1 MAVTLTQ
8 ASTTRKNKPGDQ
20 VARVN
25 FPDVATAEK
34 AMALLQFEILPT
46 SNHSIGFCLKE
57 RSFPIKP
64 RPAVS
69 PRLFRYQTSGL
80 TRSVIYDV
88 LRLFG
93 PIFLIRVKEQNTASV
108 VFWKEEDA
116 DAAFQ
121 SLGQW
126 RIDGESIGVQL
137 WPVYPHDSQSSQ
149 APNVIEAPT
158 TVQDTHS
165 TAPGPAKTEPVVYDS
180 CRLFCNYLPPA
191 MDNTG
196 LRKLFEKF
204 GHITSAE
211 VYNKPRRGYAH
222 GLVTFRNREDA
233 LHAVDALNGTLL
245 GKKKILVRLDRPK
258 DWTVDT
264 RSTVSLEPR
273 LKRIKL
279 TFVHAKHQPE
289 PVEFF
294 DAPEEPDSSHIHPD
308 QSFSQSYS
316 ILSLTES
323 QVTLADSSF
332 ADSADI
338 GASSKPAYSKVAA
351 AAAPP
356 WYIAD
361 TDNGQKPS
369 STGVV
374 DESNLVSHL
383 LAQTWKDE
391 ADRLRTELNDVRARE
406 SKLAEEWAK
415 GLKERQKQM
424 EEMVRDWEERKELM
438 KQSEQLERENS
449 RLAGQLDLMVES
461 EKQEKVNA
469 DTTQK
474 EIRRLHTEVALLRLR
489 EEELEG
495 QVESEKVKVDTA
507 AEEIMKL
514 RSEAV
519 SFGRREEG
527 FEGKVVGLTRELEE
541 SKKLREKMASRNAEL
556 REKLEDLTRK
566 SEESKKL
573 QEKMASRNAELGERL
588 GCLTRKSEESK
599 KLQEKMADKNAELE
613 GKVEDLTRKLEETKK
628 LQEKIESENAEL
640 GKQLKLSESRR
651 KVLELEADRPRW
663 EEAKRKRE
671 EAEREER
678 EKELQRKRQKE
689 LEEKRRRMQE
699 MEQEERAAEEKRRL
713 EEERRKAEEERNRPE
728 LEEKLK
734 REKAWKRATAAENR
748 RCHDRD
754 QNTWGAWKWSNSLA
768 LSRFKLVMEEFEK
781 AKFSPQAPMT
791 VLSIPWP
798 VLDSPFSFSVR
809 NVQWDAVERFFRT
822 IRPMVGLSE
831 YKALL
836 ERSHKAFHPDRWRS
850 RNLLSSV
857 MEEEQRRLFE
867 RAGNIV
873 SQALTP
879 IWRNSKE

>member
-1 MAVTLTQ
+1 
-8 ASTTRKNKPGDQ
+8 
-20 VARVN
+20 
-25 FPDVATAEK
+25 
-34 AMALLQFEILPT
+34 
-46 SNHSIGFCLKE
+46 
-57 RSFPIKP
+57 
-64 RPAVS
+64 
-69 PRLFRYQTSGL
+69 
-80 TRSVIYDV
+80 
-88 LRLFG
+88 
-93 PIFLIRVKEQNTASV
+93 
-108 VFWKEEDA
+108 
-116 DAAFQ
+116 
-121 SLGQW
+121 
-126 RIDGESIGVQL
+126 
-137 WPVYPHDSQSSQ
+137 
-149 APNVIEAPT
+149 
-158 TVQDTHS
+158 
-165 TAPGPAKTEPVVYDS
+165 
-180 CRLFCNYLPPA
+180 
-191 MDNTG
+191 
-196 LRKLFEKF
+196 
-204 GHITSAE
+204 
-211 VYNKPRRGYAH
+211 
-222 GLVTFRNREDA
+222 
-233 LHAVDALNGTLL
+233 
-245 GKKKILVRLDRPK
+245 
-258 DWTVDT
+258 
-264 RSTVSLEPR
+264 
-273 LKRIKL
+273 
-279 TFVHAKHQPE
+279 
-289 PVEFF
+289 
-294 DAPEEPDSSHIHPD
+294 
-308 QSFSQSYS
+308 
-316 ILSLTES
+316 
-323 QVTLADSSF
+323 
-332 ADSADI
+332 
-338 GASSKPAYSKVAA
+338 
-351 AAAPP
+351 
-356 WYIAD
+356 
-361 TDNGQKPS
+361 
-369 STGVV
+369 
-374 DESNLVSHL
+374 
-383 LAQTWKDE
+383 
-391 ADRLRTELNDVRARE
+391 
-406 SKLAEEWAK
+406 
-415 GLKERQKQM
+415 
-424 EEMVRDWEERKELM
+424 
-438 KQSEQLERENS
+438 
-449 RLAGQLDLMVES
+449 MVES

-507 AEEIMKL
+507 AEEVMKL

-519 SFGRREEG
+519 SFGRREEES
-527 FEGKVVGLTRELEE
+527 EGKVVGLTRELEE
-541 SKKLREKMASRNAEL
+541 SKKLREKMASRNVEL
-556 REKLEDLTRK
+556 GEKLEDLTRK

-588 GCLTRKSEESK
+588 GCLTRKSEESQ

-613 GKVEDLTRKLEETKK
+613 GNVEDLTRKLEETKK
-628 LQEKIESENAEL
+628 IQEKIESENAEL
-640 GKQLKLSESRR
+640 SQQLKLSESRR